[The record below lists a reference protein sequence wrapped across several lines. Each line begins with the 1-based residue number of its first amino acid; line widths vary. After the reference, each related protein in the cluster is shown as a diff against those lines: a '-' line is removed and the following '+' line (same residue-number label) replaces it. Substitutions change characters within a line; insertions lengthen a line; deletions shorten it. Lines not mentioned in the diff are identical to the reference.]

1 MPYRFS
7 QLLAETGRSIAKPVF
22 DPPTL
27 TPLRKPIANSTIGL
41 FVSCGAQLP
50 DDPLYRNGG
59 LAISAAHM
67 AAHAAVGESLVG
79 KERAFAV
86 KCNC

>member
-1 MPYRFS
+1 
-7 QLLAETGRSIAKPVF
+7 
-22 DPPTL
+22 
-27 TPLRKPIANSTIGL
+27 
-41 FVSCGAQLP
+41 
-50 DDPLYRNGG
+50 
-59 LAISAAHM
+59 M